1 MKKRQIFLNPC
12 MALLLFLPLLIL
24 VIGCERKSKIDNHV
38 NIVEDKQL
46 MGNNTVYDSRDS
58 REKDTSSEINTSQT
72 IQIKDQIQMEQWRQL
87 IGDIKTTLSDI
98 NESTEQAR

>member
-1 MKKRQIFLNPC
+1 

>member
-1 MKKRQIFLNPC
+1 
-12 MALLLFLPLLIL
+12 
-24 VIGCERKSKIDNHV
+24 
-38 NIVEDKQL
+38 